1 MMLLKLNG
9 IGAVVFYYERRFW
22 IHLPS
27 YGLIRSI
34 VNMQRISTGTKAPII
49 LGRKV
54 VIISHNQ
61 VKIWHKMVFH

>member
-1 MMLLKLNG
+1 M
-9 IGAVVFYYERRFW
+9 
-22 IHLPS
+22 
-27 YGLIRSI
+27 
-34 VNMQRISTGTKAPII
+34 GTKATII